1 MDDLLHRFLR
11 FHLGSLT
18 ITRNPF
24 LNRTAT
30 MASDD
35 EVDPLSIVRS
45 ASHQTLQNLLFPR
58 SRAIFMPLT
67 SPATLRRNS
76 SFRYSFG
83 SRPEPSR
90 HRSQALL
97 ERIKTPAHS
106 WDKFRK
112 SDDELRGIRKKK
124 VRLFYEQQVCITC
137 EKSRGV
143 NE

>member
-1 MDDLLHRFLR
+1 
-11 FHLGSLT
+11 
-18 ITRNPF
+18 
-24 LNRTAT
+24 

-35 EVDPLSIVRS
+35 EADPLSIVRS
-45 ASHQTLQNLLFPR
+45 PSHQTLQNLLFPR

-67 SPATLRRNS
+67 SPSTLRRNS

-97 ERIKTPAHS
+97 ERSKTPAHS

-112 SDDELRGIRKKK
+112 ADDELRGIKKKK
-124 VRLFYEQQVCITC
+124 VRLFYERQVCITC
-137 EKSRGV
+137 EKALTSRIV
-143 NE
+143 